1 MYKNLIAALCAFALF
16 FTSTFAQTTGPS
28 KTPLKVGFVY
38 VTPRLP
44 AGWVHQHELGRLA
57 LEANL
62 KKQGISVQTQFVEN
76 VSEGADAERV
86 IRDLAQQGVGL
97 IFTPSFGYMEAT
109 LKVAADFPEIKFES
123 ITGYKTAPNV
133 ATANARYYEG
143 RFLSGIAAGR
153 VSKSGVAGYVA
164 SFPIPEVIQGINAF
178 ALGMRSVNPN
188 ATVKLIWLDTW
199 FDPAREREAA
209 ITLMNQKADVLA
221 FHTASDAVMVA
232 AQEKGKMAIA
242 YHSDMRHVAPQA
254 QLLAVTHVWGDYY
267 SRRTLD
273 VISGNWQSTQT
284 WGGVREGMIKVEAFG
299 PRLPKR
305 VQAEVLR
312 LQRALARGS
321 LQPFTGPIFDNQ
333 DGVVL
338 AQGQVM
344 SDEQIAKMRFLVK
357 GVVGSLP

>member
-1 MYKNLIAALCAFALF
+1 MYKNLTATLCAMALIVQPAL
-16 FTSTFAQTTGPS
+16 SQPKPPD

-44 AGWVHQHELGRLA
+44 SGWVHQHELGRLS
-57 LEANL
+57 LEAQL
-62 KKQGISVQTQFVEN
+62 KKQGITVQTQFVEN

-86 IRDLAQQGVGL
+86 IRDMAQQGVDL
-97 IFTPSFGYMEAT
+97 IFTPSFGYMEPT
-109 LKVAADFPEIKFES
+109 LKVAADFPQVKFES

-143 RFLSGIAAGR
+143 RFLAGIAAGR

-164 SFPIPEVIQGINAF
+164 AFPIPEVIQGINAF
-178 ALGMRSVNPN
+178 ALGMRSVNP
-188 ATVKLIWLDTW
+188 AAVVKLVWLDAW
-199 FDPAREREAA
+199 FDPSREREAA
-209 ITLMNQKADVLA
+209 LTLMNQKADVLA

-267 SRRTLD
+267 SQRAMD
-273 VISGNWQSTQT
+273 VTRGTWKSTQT

-305 VQAEVLR
+305 VQAELLR
-312 LQRALARGS
+312 LQRAMAKGS
-321 LQPFTGPIFDNQ
+321 LQPFEGPILDNQ
-333 DGVVL
+333 DRVVL
-338 AQGQVM
+338 ARGQSL
-344 SDEQIAKMRFLVK
+344 SDEQIGNMKFLVQ
-357 GVVGSLP
+357 GVQGSLP

>member
-1 MYKNLIAALCAFALF
+1 M
-16 FTSTFAQTTGPS
+16 
-28 KTPLKVGFVY
+28 Y

-97 IFTPSFGYMEAT
+97 IFTPSFGYMEPT
-109 LKVAADFPEIKFES
+109 IKVAVDFPDVKFES
-123 ITGYKTAPNV
+123 ITGYKNSPNV

-143 RFLSGIAAGR
+143 RFLAGIAAGR

-178 ALGMRSVNPN
+178 TLGMRSVNPK
-188 ATVKLIWLDTW
+188 ATVKLIWLETW

-267 SRRTLD
+267 SRRALD
-273 VISGNWQSTQT
+273 VIQGTWQSTQT

-312 LQRALARGS
+312 LQRAMARGS